1 MPNPR
6 ALSVIAS
13 AYGEL
18 EDGVQANALLQNAL
32 SAANDIDDPN
42 AKSSALGVIASAAG
56 QLEDGVQANALLQNA
71 LSATNDIDNPDAKSE
86 ALGAI
91 ASAAGELEDGVQAN
105 ALLQNALSAA
115 DDIDDPDAKFSA
127 LSTIASA
134 AGQLEDVDIIKD
146 LLMQIRPMAEKGGYS
161 SLLSQIAFSQSL
173 YGDWQAAL
181 RTLHT
186 SLERD
191 KVTAFA
197 QMLMHHAES
206 RYPALIDGPIVLAVK
221 AVTKPDTTGRYE
233 ISVTIQSPD
242 EDCDYHA
249 DWWEILRRRR
259 QTARSQTNRK
269 SS

>member
-1 MPNPR
+1 
-6 ALSVIAS
+6 
-13 AYGEL
+13 
-18 EDGVQANALLQNAL
+18 
-32 SAANDIDDPN
+32 
-42 AKSSALGVIASAAG
+42 
-56 QLEDGVQANALLQNA
+56 
-71 LSATNDIDNPDAKSE
+71 
-86 ALGAI
+86 
-91 ASAAGELEDGVQAN
+91 
-105 ALLQNALSAA
+105 
-115 DDIDDPDAKFSA
+115 
-127 LSTIASA
+127 
-134 AGQLEDVDIIKD
+134 
-146 LLMQIRPMAEKGGYS
+146 MAEKGGYS

-242 EDCDYHA
+242 ENCDRHA
-249 DWWEILRRRR
+249 DWWEVLSEEGELLGRKLIENPHKFEQPFTTTATINIPTSDQAVIVRAHFSDSIDENSFSRYPYQDEVWRVHDTGHERKR
-259 QTARSQTNRK
+259 QQSK
-269 SS
+269 